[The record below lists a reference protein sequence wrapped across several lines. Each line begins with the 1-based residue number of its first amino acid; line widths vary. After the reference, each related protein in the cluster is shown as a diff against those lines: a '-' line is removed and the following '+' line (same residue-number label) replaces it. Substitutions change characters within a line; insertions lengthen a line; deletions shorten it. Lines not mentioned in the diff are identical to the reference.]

1 MRLTVQLINV
11 YSTHN
16 VSVRLTAQ
24 LKDEPDSS
32 VDKCVKN
39 VSHRK
44 KHFFNLDALNT
55 KNSSTPQKRSY
66 LAVIGQSSNYLSN
79 IYFGSSVPFEEEV
92 EHLLPK
98 TKNQNLVPELL
109 LQVNDEVPEMLSTT
123 SKVFR
128 EGKYLPKQ
136 PSNFSLES
144 NSARRTEPVRK
155 ACSSPPR
162 IKGNCPTYSKTT
174 IIS

>member
-79 IYFGSSVPFEEEV
+79 IYFGS
-92 EHLLPK
+92 K
-98 TKNQNLVPELL
+98 TKNQNLVSELL

-162 IKGNCPTYSKTT
+162 IKGNCPTYSKTK